1 MISEDLCGIAVF
13 GSLALLREAE
23 PHLLKITILCSIQIP
38 KFNSNTLNRIGLT
51 FGNGPPSVEEKYC

>member
-13 GSLALLREAE
+13 GSLALLREVE

-38 KFNSNTLNRIGLT
+38 KFK
-51 FGNGPPSVEEKYC
+51 FKYIE